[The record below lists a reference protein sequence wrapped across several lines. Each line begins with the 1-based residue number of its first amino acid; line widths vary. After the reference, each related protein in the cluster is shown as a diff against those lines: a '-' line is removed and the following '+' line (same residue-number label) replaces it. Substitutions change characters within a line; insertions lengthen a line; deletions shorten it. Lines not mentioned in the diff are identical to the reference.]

1 MDRLPTVVNRDM
13 RIVTRRNLEAALAS
27 IESRLQSVAER
38 DSLDLRADRAR
49 LLSELGQV
57 DEAKRQYL
65 AVLERDQTHFGSLVN
80 FADLLLQT
88 GYSAAARVAYSAA
101 ITIHPQNPKAR
112 TNFGDLLAGERNF
125 EAAREQYETALRLDP
140 AHLNAHRGLAG
151 IYWELG
157 DEERALEH
165 LAVRFQNRPV
175 ATFPYLGT
183 GDPVP
188 LIVLMSANR
197 GNLPWHDLIDNRVF
211 LIITIATEFYD
222 RNKPLPEHRLIFNS
236 IGDADVSQSAL
247 EAANAL
253 VAKATVPVI
262 NSPAAVLTTG
272 RIENSERLRHVP
284 GVITPRIVRLPRAP
298 LTGAD
303 GPSLLARHGLAF
315 PVLLRR
321 PGFHT
326 GQQFVCVETAEAL
339 PAAAA
344 ELSGEDALVIEYL
357 NARGHDGKA
366 RKYRVMTIGGRLY
379 PLHLAISD
387 HWKVHYFSAEMSGNP
402 AHQAEESAFLDDMP
416 RVLGPRVMQSLQGI
430 SDALGLD
437 YGGMDF
443 AVSPQGEVLLF
454 EANATMLI
462 RPPRPGTEWDYRR
475 TTISRALE
483 AARGL
488 IFERAGVQAVAHA

>member
-1 MDRLPTVVNRDM
+1 MDRLPTVPNRQM
-13 RIVTRRNLEAALAS
+13 RIVTRRNLEAALGV
-27 IESRLQSVAER
+27 IEWRLQTAAEC
-38 DSLDLRADRAR
+38 DSLDLRSDRAR
-49 LLSELGQV
+49 LLSELGQI

-65 AVLERDQTHFGSLVN
+65 AVLERDQTHLSTLVN

-88 GYSAAARVAYSAA
+88 GHSAAARVAYRAA
-101 ITIHPQNPKAR
+101 ITHHPNNPKAH
-112 TNFGDLLAGERNF
+112 TNFGDLLANEQNF

-151 IYWELG
+151 VFWELG
-157 DEERALEH
+157 DEERALGH
-165 LAVRFQNRPV
+165 LAERFQNRPV

-188 LIVLMSANR
+188 LIVMMSANR
-197 GNLPWHDLIDNRVF
+197 GNLPWHDLINNRIF
-211 LIITIATEFYD
+211 LIIAIPAEFYPLD
-222 RNKPLPEHRLIFNS
+222 KPLPEHRAIFNA
-236 IGDADVSQSAL
+236 IGDPDVSQSAL
-247 EAANAL
+247 EAAAAI
-253 VAKATVPVI
+253 VAKTTAPVI
-262 NSPAAVLTTG
+262 NSPTAVLTTG
-272 RIENSERLRHVP
+272 RIANSERLRHVP
-284 GVITPRIVRLPRAP
+284 GVVTPRIVCLPRAS
-298 LTGAD
+298 LMGAD
-303 GPSLLARHGLAF
+303 GPSLLAEHGLTF

-339 PAAAA
+339 SAAAA
-344 ELSGEDALVIEYL
+344 ELAGKDALVIEYL
-357 NARGHDGKA
+357 NARGPDGKA

-387 HWKVHYFSAEMSGNP
+387 HWKVHYFSAEMPGNP

-443 AVSPQGEVLLF
+443 AVSPQGDVLLF

-462 RPPRPGTEWDYRR
+462 RPPKPGTEWDYRR
-475 TTISRALE
+475 TAINQALE
-483 AARGL
+483 AARDL
-488 IFERAGVQAVAHA
+488 IYERAGVQAIAHA